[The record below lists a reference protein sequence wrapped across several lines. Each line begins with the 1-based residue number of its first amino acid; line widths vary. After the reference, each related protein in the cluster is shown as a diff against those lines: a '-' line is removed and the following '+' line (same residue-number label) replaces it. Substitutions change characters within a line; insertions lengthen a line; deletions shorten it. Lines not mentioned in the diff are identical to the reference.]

1 MPANVEVLVAVL
13 LRSSLF
19 LTAAYA
25 VVWVLL
31 RLLKLKSTRIH
42 TIAWFTVLIQGAV
55 LIPIPV
61 SISVAARPAESTTIG
76 VLTPTALTLP
86 NIADNRI
93 IATVVVTCWLAGIV
107 ASIAWMWVS
116 YRRFL
121 TGLPGSLPIP
131 EDWASEWEKLQS
143 QSSTRKR
150 ALLHVTHE
158 IGPALCLTPSGYR
171 LLIPCDKW
179 SQLSPEQCQ
188 LVMTHELAHLQRGD
202 VWKALCY
209 RLIASLQWFNPLAW
223 LAAHKLAECAEWSCD
238 EQVRTSNDG
247 ESTCYVR
254 ALLEFSMP
262 SHGVPSLVPTAAGHS
277 LVRRAERLLTPTFME
292 DSRMKKAILVL
303 ALATL
308 AILNVVAFKRVYR
321 KKPVQTLQLAV
332 DPDPAA
338 PRKKQVF
345 YIYAERPGLKGIQ
358 LMKVEDPT
366 KIKGVSGQRI
376 TGVSTEEAEG
386 ETGLTPFVFSETSDR
401 PFISKPG
408 TVLNSSFI
416 EIDGKRTL
424 TFEEADI
431 DLKVTGQQN
440 PRPAPADSLGQNVTP

>member
-1 MPANVEVLVAVL
+1 MPANVEALVAVL

-61 SISVAARPAESTTIG
+61 SISVAARPSESTTIG
-76 VLTPTALTLP
+76 VLTPTALTLS
-86 NIADNRI
+86 NIANNRI

-150 ALLHVTHE
+150 AQLHVTHE
-158 IGPALCLTPSGYR
+158 IGPALCWTPSGYR

-202 VWKALCY
+202 IWKALCY

-223 LAAHKLAECAEWSCD
+223 LAVHQLAECAEWSCD
-238 EQVRTSNDG
+238 EHVRTSNNGD
-247 ESTCYVR
+247 SISYVR
-254 ALLEFSMP
+254 ALLEFSVP
-262 SHGVPSLVPTAAGHS
+262 AHGVPSLVPTAAGHS
-277 LVRRAERLLTPTFME
+277 LVRRAERLLTPAFME
-292 DSRMKKAILVL
+292 DARMKKLALVL
-303 ALATL
+303 ALALL
-308 AILNVVAFKRVYR
+308 AILNVVAFKLVGR
-321 KKPVQTLQLAV
+321 KKPVQTLQLAA
-332 DPDPAA
+332 DPDPA
-338 PRKKQVF
+338 P
-345 YIYAERPGLKGIQ
+345 PGENLVSYGFVGEPGQEIVQ
-358 LMKVEDPT
+358 LMMVGDSNHGILVEAKDADQILWNSLGELFQGSSAPP
-366 KIKGVSGQRI
+366 ISASSGIHLSGFKGTREIPSF
-376 TGVSTEEAEG
+376 AEVDG
-386 ETGLTPFVFSETSDR
+386 TRVIYVRGTSSNGTAIYTPQKSD
-401 PFISKPG
+401 SHG
-408 TVLNSSFI
+408 
-416 EIDGKRTL
+416 
-424 TFEEADI
+424 I
-431 DLKVTGQQN
+431 DLLA
-440 PRPAPADSLGQNVTP
+440 AP